1 VHQTTPLVTN
11 SKYTVLLPID
21 PQPITGVW
29 APLLHAIVGATGSTM
44 ASRKKK
50 PTKLRHELREYTSL
64 IRTLHTTSTQDIIP
78 HLTGSFLPP
87 LSVPSTPSKRATSP
101 PESLHDDASD
111 EYRASRSPDEDEEVN
126 EESKGKGRGEA
137 SEPMKRM
144 YKDVW
149 TRWPLLMNNVYVPEW
164 TLQDEV
170 RSIAEKA
177 ARRWADEHANGATPD
192 ESTSGDAKAVIDE
205 EDKSDGSTREENEST
220 GEESGSTEEDQD
232 DSEEEPMET
241 EPDED
246 LPLPEEDIIT
256 KGVLNGLSLEASNL
270 LSHIFGMLAAHRPA
284 VDASLQNRL
293 GTMDWQT
300 SLKIISSA
308 GVIDRR

>member
-1 VHQTTPLVTN
+1 
-11 SKYTVLLPID
+11 
-21 PQPITGVW
+21 
-29 APLLHAIVGATGSTM
+29 M

-87 LSVPSTPSKRATSP
+87 LSVPSPPSKRATSP
-101 PESLHDDASD
+101 PESLHDDDDVSD
-111 EYRASRSPDEDEEVN
+111 SDTSKEEYRPDEDEYEDN
-126 EESKGKGRGEA
+126 EQDKGKGQTGT

-149 TRWPLLMNNVYVPEW
+149 TRWPLLRSTVYVPEW

-177 ARRWADEHANGATPD
+177 ARRWAAEHANGD
-192 ESTSGDAKAVIDE
+192 ESTSEDAEAAIDE
-205 EDKSDGSTREENEST
+205 ENEDDGSTREDGEST
-220 GEESGSTEEDQD
+220 EEGRGSTEEDKE
-232 DSEEEPMET
+232 DSEEESVET
-241 EPDED
+241 EPEED

-270 LSHIFGMLAAHRPA
+270 LSHIFSLLAAHRPA

-293 GTMDWQT
+293 RTMNWQT

>member
-1 VHQTTPLVTN
+1 
-11 SKYTVLLPID
+11 
-21 PQPITGVW
+21 
-29 APLLHAIVGATGSTM
+29 M

-87 LSVPSTPSKRATSP
+87 SSAPSTPSKRATSP
-101 PESLHDDASD
+101 PESLHNDASD
-111 EYRASRSPDEDEEVN
+111 SEDSKDEYRPSRSPDEYGEEEEEEEV
-126 EESKGKGRGEA
+126 KGRT
-137 SEPMKRM
+137 EPMKKM

-149 TRWPLLMNNVYVPEW
+149 TRWPLLRNNVYVPEW

-177 ARRWADEHANGATPD
+177 ARRWAAEHANGATPD
-192 ESTSGDAKAVIDE
+192 ESTSGDANPVIDD
-205 EDKSDGSTREENEST
+205 EDKSDDST
-220 GEESGSTEEDQD
+220 GEESESTEAESGSTEDD
-232 DSEEEPMET
+232 KVDSEESMGT
-241 EPDED
+241 KPDED

-270 LSHIFGMLAAHRPA
+270 LSHIFGILAAHRPA